1 MNKLKFFVL
10 FSYFGLVTINR
21 SSLGTFVFRC
31 QRTKVKGVKTIRYRR
46 NLNHKLCRLGS
57 SFEVTFRL
65 LPSVPYEKSKSL
77 GSGASIRASEKVKRI
92 DGRAPPGVELAA

>member
-1 MNKLKFFVL
+1 MIEFILRLIGVA
-10 FSYFGLVTINR
+10 
-21 SSLGTFVFRC
+21 LGAFVFRC

-46 NLNHKLCRLGS
+46 NLNHKLYRLGNVD
-57 SFEVTFRL
+57 FILEL